1 MRQLKIQKSI
11 TNRSSE
17 ALDKY
22 LVEIGRAPLIS
33 IDEEIE
39 LAQKIKKGGP
49 EGERAKDKLVTA
61 NLRFVVSV
69 AKQYQHQGLTLTD
82 LIDEGNIG
90 LIKAAQKF
98 DETRGFKFISYA
110 VWWIR
115 QSILQAI
122 AEQSRIVRLPLNQV
136 GSLNKINHEINK
148 FEQENQRHP
157 SVSELADATKIDEE
171 KIGQSLMADGHH
183 VSIDAPFQDG
193 EDNCMLDVMPSGDD
207 TRTDKQ
213 VDHESMAQELNS
225 VLNKVLKDREITIIR
240 ECFGIGCHEK
250 GLEEIGDQL
259 GLTRERVRQI
269 REKSIAKLRDSMAV
283 MLLACLLHL
292 PYGYYSLLRFVAMV
306 VFTVLAY
313 QYNKEKNG
321 ALTVTFGAFALLF
334 QPFIKIALGRS
345 LWNIIDVAVAIFLLI
360 LWSKECFGKEHPN
373 KDK

>member
-39 LAQKIKKGGP
+39 LAQKIRKGGP

-115 QSILQAI
+115 QSILQAL

-136 GSLNKINHEINK
+136 GAAGKISRIMNK
-148 FEQENQRHP
+148 FEQENERHP
-157 SVSELADATKIDEE
+157 SVNEIEEQIDLPKEKIDEALNL
-171 KIGQSLMADGHH
+171 STHH
-183 VSIDAPFQDG
+183 VSMDAPFAEGDENSLLDILVN
-193 EDNCMLDVMPSGDD
+193 EDSPTADLQLVLESLKTEIDSML
-207 TRTDKQ
+207 KL
-213 VDHESMAQELNS
+213 LNE
-225 VLNKVLKDREITIIR
+225 RERNILQAF
-240 ECFGIGCHEK
+240 FGINQPELT
-250 GLEEIGDQL
+250 LEEIGVKY

-269 REKSIAKLRDSMAV
+269 
-283 MLLACLLHL
+283 
-292 PYGYYSLLRFVAMV
+292 
-306 VFTVLAY
+306 
-313 QYNKEKNG
+313 KEKAIRRLRECTQN
-321 ALTVTFGAFALLF
+321 
-334 QPFIKIALGRS
+334 KILKSYLGQ
-345 LWNIIDVAVAIFLLI
+345 
-360 LWSKECFGKEHPN
+360 
-373 KDK
+373 